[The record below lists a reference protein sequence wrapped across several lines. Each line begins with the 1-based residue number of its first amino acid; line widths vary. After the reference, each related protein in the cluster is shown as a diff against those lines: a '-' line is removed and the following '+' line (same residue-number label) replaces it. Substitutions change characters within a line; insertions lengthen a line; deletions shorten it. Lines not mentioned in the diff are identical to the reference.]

1 MWRFR
6 RENRGEKKIANTKLK
21 VDTPQVPPKNEEV
34 VEKFQT
40 PP

>member
-1 MWRFR
+1 VKIK
-6 RENRGEKKIANTKLK
+6 EKKKKEKIANTKLK
-21 VDTPQVPPKNEEV
+21 VGTPQVPPRNEGV